1 MTDLGLMWNITQPQ
15 LEDILD
21 GQYQLA
27 KSRNNKKWIQDA
39 RREAKTIQL
48 MSDHW
53 IDTVL
58 PSTSREP
65 VPKRRTKSSGAATSY
80 DGSMCR
86 DFRLDRDPSIEVYRS
101 NAAESTSVV
110 PSVSVN
116 IAETAEPLDLTTKN
130 PVPSPIRED
139 SSIIST
145 NISTS
150 NVSNKSTDV
159 KPSDST
165 TVSDLQI
172 TVQVP
177 ELPDIDVI
185 PTSEPSPR
193 RQRQI
198 GVKNPALEVPVSVHS
213 VKKTK
218 VIRGFAI

>member
-1 MTDLGLMWNITQPQ
+1 MTDLGLMRNITQPQ

-39 RREAKTIQL
+39 RREAKAIQL

-86 DFRLDRDPSIEVYRS
+86 NFRLDRDPSIEVYRS
-101 NAAESTSVV
+101 NAAESTSDV

-116 IAETAEPLDLTTKN
+116 IAETAEPLDLTNKEPRTF
-130 PVPSPIRED
+130 SYSLRIHQF
-139 SSIIST
+139 IST
-145 NISTS
+145 KYHLLLMYLINLRMS
-150 NVSNKSTDV
+150 N
-159 KPSDST
+159 
-165 TVSDLQI
+165 
-172 TVQVP
+172 
-177 ELPDIDVI
+177 
-185 PTSEPSPR
+185 PR
-193 RQRQI
+193 TPQLCRICR
-198 GVKNPALEVPVSVHS
+198 
-213 VKKTK
+213 
-218 VIRGFAI
+218 